1 MILLLL
7 FAIAGWTAIL
17 TRGAGPWRIL
27 DRVRAAWPGGPLG
40 CPLCCGTWTGLVFA
54 ALALVADRYAAAWP
68 VLVLATGAGCGA
80 LASEAYARTIE
91 TAAEIAYLA
100 RALTD
105 QAERPAP
112 PPAP

>member
-1 MILLLL
+1 MILLILL
-7 FAIAGWTAIL
+7 SVAGWTAIL

-27 DRVRAAWPGGPLG
+27 DRARAAWPGSPLG
-40 CPLCCGTWTGLVFA
+40 CPLCCGTWIGAIAA
-54 ALALVADRYAAAWP
+54 ALALVACRWP
-68 VLVLATGAGCGA
+68 VLADPGIVLAAAGCGA